1 MHTYK
6 HYTPVSTHT
15 HTPMYSYICIRPVLK
30 ISIRQNIVSHS
41 FGIRVSI
48 RILQNRYGLNILT
61 VVVNTLWVMLTV
73 AQFKVEDKL
82 HNEAYVLNL
91 NLGLPSLRI

>member
-1 MHTYK
+1 MSGAVKLMQT
-6 HYTPVSTHT
+6 
-15 HTPMYSYICIRPVLK
+15 RPVLK

-41 FGIRVSI
+41 FETRVSI

-61 VVVNTLWVMLTV
+61 VVVNPLWLMLT
-73 AQFKVEDKL
+73 ATQFKVEDEL
-82 HNEAYVLNL
+82 HNEAFVLNL